1 MNTRADA
8 GALAGVH
15 GWRWQEDT
23 VHVPFQHGRS

>member
-23 VHVPFQHGRS
+23 VHVPFQRW